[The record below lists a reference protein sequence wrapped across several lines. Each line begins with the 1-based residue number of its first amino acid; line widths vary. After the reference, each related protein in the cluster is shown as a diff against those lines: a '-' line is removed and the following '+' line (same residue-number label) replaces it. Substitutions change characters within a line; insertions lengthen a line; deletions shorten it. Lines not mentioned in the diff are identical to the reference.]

1 MALVHQPSACV
12 NRTLRRQSASNC
24 GTQDRRLTKVLWV
37 TLEGARSCQI
47 VRQSRSSLRWL
58 PRKLAQRP
66 WSLPNFTQRK
76 NQGFDRIIA
85 LCVQVLFSFLLLNLV
100 FGYLVESIPT
110 SQTFYVVIII
120 VAVLFTVLPL
130 FLNLFALNKINSA
143 TIGILMYINPIF
155 NFTIAF
161 LVFNE
166 RINFLQVIGYTII
179 ILALILFNY
188 QNFRKIQTAVSARR
202 IE

>member
-1 MALVHQPSACV
+1 
-12 NRTLRRQSASNC
+12 
-24 GTQDRRLTKVLWV
+24 
-37 TLEGARSCQI
+37 
-47 VRQSRSSLRWL
+47 
-58 PRKLAQRP
+58 
-66 WSLPNFTQRK
+66 
-76 NQGFDRIIA
+76 
-85 LCVQVLFSFLLLNLV
+85 
-100 FGYLVESIPT
+100 
-110 SQTFYVVIII
+110 VVIII